1 MFAHAPS
8 AVRQAGVGG
17 RTVWGDFYRVP
28 IFNTVVQLL
37 DGDRIVPVGE
47 VGEFVDCGPLVMK
60 GYWDQPQ
67 ATEVA
72 IRDGWLRTGEVG
84 FMDENGWF

>member
-1 MFAHAPS
+1 MHLVPFGKRAS
-8 AVRQAGVGG
+8 ADAQSGAISIG
-17 RTVWGDFYRVP
+17 VP

-72 IRDGWLRTGEVG
+72 IRDGWLRTGDVG